1 VAISLSVFRRFSF
14 GTRLDALRPRLYRL
28 AFSWTRDAHQADDLV
43 QEAMARAL
51 QKHGQLRDEDM
62 LDRWVIRIMANLW
75 MDQLRHSAREEPID
89 DLQYELRV
97 DEDQSPDCVQ
107 RRDEMIERVR
117 EAIMRLP
124 EGQRVVVTLV
134 DLEEFSYKDVA
145 SALDLPIGTIMSRL
159 SRGRQALKSM
169 LLDSAPEASAKQQ
182 RRLRRVI

>member
-1 VAISLSVFRRFSF
+1 MAISLSVFRRFSF
-14 GTRLDALRPRLYRL
+14 GARLDALRPRLYRL
-28 AFSWTRDAHQADDLV
+28 AFSWTREAHQADDLV

-51 QKHGQLRDEDM
+51 QKHGQLRDEEM

-75 MDQLRHSAREEPID
+75 MDQLRLSAREEHID

-97 DEDQSPDCVQ
+97 DEEQSPDCVHC
-107 RRDEMIERVR
+107 RDEMIERVR

-124 EGQRVVVTLV
+124 EGQRIVVTLV

-145 SALDLPIGTIMSRL
+145 SALDLPIGTVMSRL
-159 SRGRQALKSM
+159 SRGRQALKTM
-169 LLDSAPEASAKQQ
+169 LLDSVSETAAKSE